1 MYRGYECH
9 WTCNGRDGVL
19 HALILPD
26 PIPFGICTPSL
37 SPFYHSFPS
46 PPFFRNNLF
55 PQLICSLSPPR
66 IDHFQK
72 HAHRRQATPQITRGN
87 GLPQGH
93 FPEPDQNGILP
104 RIRSFPLGG
113 FWRHPSHSILWSVG
127 SRKEDTHHGS
137 VARDVWK
144 RSGEGEFSIRISSIA
159 ACGEARIQSDFPR

>member
-1 MYRGYECH
+1 MPLNVQWKRWCPPRFDSSLFH
-9 WTCNGRDGVL
+9 SIWNL
-19 HALILPD
+19 HSILIPILPLVS
-26 PIPFGICTPSL
+26 I
-37 SPFYHSFPS
+37 S

-93 FPEPDQNGILP
+93 FPEPDQNGTLP

-159 ACGEARIQSDFPR
+159 ACGEARIQSGFPR